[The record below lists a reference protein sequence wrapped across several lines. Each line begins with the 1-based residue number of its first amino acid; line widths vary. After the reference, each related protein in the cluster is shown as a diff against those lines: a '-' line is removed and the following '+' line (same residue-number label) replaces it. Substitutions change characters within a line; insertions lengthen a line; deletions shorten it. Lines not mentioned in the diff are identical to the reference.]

1 LNQKLSDQLE
11 QKYKSKVKPF
21 IKEPTF
27 PKILRPGN
35 YTLSLL
41 DKKDIWAVS
50 KDTDSRGAP
59 NLMKETLHK
68 NKDWFI
74 VPQSNLFLC
83 MKDQSKTSPVKSEPK
98 PPVQPM

>member
-1 LNQKLSDQLE
+1 MTGLGEIGNKDIKFDELNQKLTEQLE

-41 DKKDIWAVS
+41 DKKDVWAVS
-50 KDTDSRGAP
+50 KDDPKTAP

-68 NKDWFI
+68 GKDWFI
-74 VPQSNLFLC
+74 VP
-83 MKDQSKTSPVKSEPK
+83 
-98 PPVQPM
+98 